1 MKILEANHFSS
12 LLLAHLLHCRGP
24 KSCTFFL
31 LALSLLKAWN
41 QPMATLTDERKQLRA
56 PRNELGA
63 ARKELG
69 AARKVAKGRTEYS
82 VRLLTVSVRLS
93 SIDQKD

>member
-1 MKILEANHFSS
+1 
-12 LLLAHLLHCRGP
+12 
-24 KSCTFFL
+24 
-31 LALSLLKAWN
+31 
-41 QPMATLTDERKQLRA
+41 MATLTDERKQLRA

-82 VRLLTVSVRLS
+82 VRLEQNIPFASKLFPFVRQS
-93 SIDQKD
+93 

>member
-1 MKILEANHFSS
+1 
-12 LLLAHLLHCRGP
+12 
-24 KSCTFFL
+24 
-31 LALSLLKAWN
+31 
-41 QPMATLTDERKQLRA
+41 MATLTDERKQLRA

-82 VRLLTVSVRLS
+82 VRLLTVSVRLAFPFALS
-93 SIDQKD
+93 AILNKNRGAWDSNREPCAYKSDALSIALSWLDNKYC

>member
-1 MKILEANHFSS
+1 MTKLDRI
-12 LLLAHLLHCRGP
+12 
-24 KSCTFFL
+24 FL

-82 VRLLTVSVRLS
+82 VRLCRIFRSPLNCFRS
-93 SIDQKD
+93 SILN